1 MFNPNSNKLMNFNSK
16 AMPVAWPKLSKIILV
31 MKLTAILIIAALTN
45 VSAKTYSQVVSLKQ
59 KNTSVEKVL
68 RQIEKQT
75 GYHFLYD
82 KQDVSKAGA
91 INIDVTNA
99 PVSEV
104 LDKAL
109 KDQPLTYKIFDET
122 IVVKR
127 KDDVKTGSTIT
138 AFTVQGTV
146 SDAKGALPGVSVK
159 LKGTSTGTVT
169 DVNGKYKLT
178 VPDGSG
184 TLVFSFIGYTSQEIP
199 INNHET
205 VNVTLAELPK
215 ALSEVVVVGYGT
227 QRRVDL
233 TGSVSSVSSKQLQ
246 DRPQTNLEQE
256 LAGKI
261 AGVNVSSNSGEPGGG
276 TKIRIRGYS
285 SINTNTDPL
294 YVVDGIVWTE
304 GGNAINP
311 NDVASIDVL
320 KDASSTAI
328 YGTRGAN
335 GVILITTKRGARNRP
350 STVSYDSYVSVS
362 KMAKK
367 LPVLNSRQFMAI
379 EDRAYANIAK
389 YDSVGWAAGNYVSRN
404 PVTQRTALIGKLFDA
419 NLNPLYDT
427 DWQDATTRTAY
438 SQNHNLSFTGG
449 SENINY
455 GLFLNYADDQGIIE
469 NSFLKRY
476 NARLTIDNQVKPWL
490 KVGATLNYNA
500 QDQRA
505 GNYGTGGNN
514 IPRGLIEMIPIIPI
528 TYPDG
533 TYGKRTDYPNME
545 GGDNPVAQTR
555 EIQELARVRVF
566 SGNGYANI
574 NLFKG
579 LEFRTVLGVTTSGNY
594 IPRFSSGLVGG
605 STADQSYSSAS
616 IDEYNRTF
624 WQWQN
629 YFTYNTKFNNIHSL
643 NVVVGTERQNS
654 QQLRA
659 YSSTR
664 GLSDNYYQYYNLSA
678 GALPG
683 IPVSEFSA
691 WQMQS
696 YYGRLNYGLKDKYLL
711 TVTGRV
717 DGSSRFGEETKYGF
731 FPSAAFAWRVSQE
744 DFLKDNKTISDLK
757 FRLSYGLSGNSEIG
771 QYRSLPNINTSNYVS
786 LGPIIGTTLTTIGN
800 PELQWE
806 KTAEYNIGVSFGLFN
821 NRITLEADAFLK
833 KTQKLLLN
841 APIPQSTGFSTVFRN
856 TGKLQNKGIELTINT
871 VNVKTD
877 NFSWNSSFNISFLSN
892 KILALGSSNDD
903 IFLDPVFL
911 SQFNLMRVG
920 LPAGS
925 FYGYK
930 VLGTWGTAEAAE
942 AAKYKLLPGDLKI
955 QDTNNDGAVTSAD
968 KVVLGKSIPDGY
980 GTFTNNFAYKNF
992 DLGVELQF
1000 NYGNQIMNL
1009 TKHSGE
1015 DRTGQ
1020 ANSYATV
1027 LNAWTPTN
1035 QNTSIAETRPA
1046 YVRYQTEIYST
1057 KVESGNF
1064 IRGRAVTLG
1073 YNFPTAVVSK
1083 LKLTRLRLYA
1093 QAQNLFVITKYTG
1106 YDPEVSTYNGN
1117 PNFNQGASSNFT
1129 QNIQFYDYPKPR
1141 VFLLGVNASF

>member
-1 MFNPNSNKLMNFNSK
+1 MNFNSK
-16 AMPVAWPKLSKIILV
+16 ATPWAWSKLSKIILV
-31 MKLTAILIIAALTN
+31 MKFTAIIIIAALTN
-45 VSAKTYSQVVSLKQ
+45 VYAKSYSQIVTLKE
-59 KNTSVEKVL
+59 KKSSVEKIL

-75 GYHFLYD
+75 GYHFMYD
-82 KQDVSKAGA
+82 KQDVAKAGA
-91 INIDVTNA
+91 IDIEVNNVTISQA
-99 PVSEV
+99 
-104 LDKAL
+104 LDRAFAN
-109 KDQPLTYKIFDET
+109 QPLTYKIFEET
-122 IVVKR
+122 IVVKK
-127 KDDVKTGSTIT
+127 KDEAKPAVFAAIDVT
-138 AFTVQGTV
+138 GTV
-146 SDAKGALPGVSVK
+146 RDAAGPLPGVTVK
-159 LKGTSTGTVT
+159 LKGTDLGTQT
-169 DVNGKYKLT
+169 DANGKYKLS
-178 VPDGSG
+178 VPDGNG
-184 TLVFSFIGYTSQEIP
+184 TLVFSFIGFTSQEIA
-199 INNHET
+199 ISNRAT
-205 VNVTLAELPK
+205 IDVTMAEVPK

-227 QRRVDL
+227 QKRVDL
-233 TGSVSSVSSKQLQ
+233 TGSVGSVGSKQLQ
-246 DRPQTNLEQE
+246 ERPQTNLEQE
-256 LAGKI
+256 LAGKL
-261 AGVNVSSNSGEPGGG
+261 AGVNVSSNSGEPGGS

-304 GGNAINP
+304 GGNSINP

-335 GVILITTKRGARNRP
+335 GVILITTKRGAKNRP
-350 STVSYDSYVSVS
+350 STVSYDGYVSVS
-362 KMAKK
+362 NMAKK
-367 LPVLNSRQFMAI
+367 LAVLNSAQFLAL
-379 EDRAYANIAK
+379 EDKAYANIQK
-389 YDSVGWAAGNYVSRN
+389 YDPTGWASGKYVDDD
-404 PVTQRTALIGKLFDA
+404 PVKIRTALIGKLFDS

-427 DWQDATTRTAY
+427 DWQKETTRSAI
-438 SQNHNLSFTGG
+438 SQNHNVSVTGG
-449 SENINY
+449 AENINY
-455 GLFLNYADDQGIIE
+455 GLFLNYADDQGIIL
-469 NSFLKRY
+469 NSYLKRY
-476 NARLTIDNQVKPWL
+476 NARLTVDNQVKPWL
-490 KVGATLNYNA
+490 KIGATLNYNA

-528 TYPDG
+528 QYPDG

-555 EIQELARVRVF
+555 EIQELARTRVF
-566 SGNGYANI
+566 NGNGYAAINI
-574 NLFKG
+574 LKN
-579 LEFRTVLGVTTSGNY
+579 LEFRTVLGVTTAANY
-594 IPRFSSGLVGG
+594 IPRFASGLVGG
-605 STADQSYSSAS
+605 PTADQSYSSAS

-624 WQWQN
+624 YQWQN
-629 YFTYNTKFNNIHSL
+629 YFTYNTKFGKDHTL
-643 NVVVGTERQNS
+643 NVVLGTERQNF
-654 QQLRA
+654 QQLRL
-659 YSSTR
+659 YGSTR
-664 GLSDNYYQYYNLSA
+664 GLSDNFYQYYNLGA
-678 GALPG
+678 GAIPG
-683 IPVSEFSA
+683 IPTSDYTA

-696 YYGRLNYGLKDKYLL
+696 FYGRVNYNLMEKYLF
-711 TVTGRV
+711 TVTGRA
-717 DGSSRFGEETKYGF
+717 DGSSRFGQNSKYGF

-744 DFLKDNKTISDLK
+744 EFLKDNKTISDLK

-771 QYRSLPNINTSNYVS
+771 QYRSLANINTSNYVF
-786 LGPIIGTTLTTIGN
+786 GGAQAIGTTLTSIGN

-806 KTAEYNIGVSFGLFN
+806 KTAEYNVGVSFGLFD
-821 NRITLEADAFLK
+821 NRVTLDADAYLK
-833 KTQKLLLN
+833 KTQALLLN
-841 APIPQSTGFSTVFRN
+841 APLPQTSGFSSVFRN
-856 TGKLQNKGIELTINT
+856 TGKLQNKGIELTLNT
-871 VNVKTD
+871 VNVRSKDFT
-877 NFSWNSSFNISFLSN
+877 WNTSFNISFLSN
-892 KILALGSSNDD
+892 KILALGASNDD
-903 IFLDPVFL
+903 IFLDPTFL

-930 VLGTWGTAEAAE
+930 VLGTWGTAEATQ
-942 AAKYKLLPGDLKI
+942 AASYGLLPGDLKI
-955 QDTNNDGAVTSAD
+955 QDTNGDGRVTSAD

-980 GTFTNNFAYKNF
+980 GTFTNNFTYKSF

-1027 LNAWTPTN
+1027 LNAWTPDN

-1073 YNFPTAVVSK
+1073 YTFNKSVLDK
-1083 LKLTRLRLYA
+1083 IKLTRLRVYA

-1141 VFLLGVNASF
+1141 VFVLGVNASF

>member
-1 MFNPNSNKLMNFNSK
+1 MNFNSK
-16 AMPVAWPKLSKIILV
+16 AVPLAWPKPSKILLV

-45 VSAKTYSQVVSLKQ
+45 VSAKTFSQTVSLRQ
-59 KNTSVEKVL
+59 KNATVEKVL
-68 RQIEKQT
+68 RAIEKQT
-75 GYHFLYD
+75 GYHFMYD
-82 KQDVSKAGA
+82 KQDVSKAGT
-91 INIDVTNA
+91 INIDVNQVTVA
-99 PVSEV
+99 QA
-104 LDKAL
+104 LDVAL
-109 KDQPLTYKIFDET
+109 KDQPLTYKIFQET
-122 IVVKR
+122 IVVKKR
-127 KDDVKTGSTIT
+127 EDSEASAPVKALDIT
-138 AFTVQGTV
+138 GTV
-146 SDAKGALPGVSVK
+146 SDAKGPLPGVNVK
-159 LKGTSTGTVT
+159 LKGTTTGIST

-178 VPDGSG
+178 VPDGNG
-184 TLVFSFIGYTSQEIP
+184 TLVFSFIGYTPKEVA
-199 INNHET
+199 INNQQ
-205 VNVTLAELPK
+205 VIDVVLAEEPK
-215 ALSEVVVVGYGT
+215 ALNEVVVVGYGT
-227 QRRVDL
+227 QKRVDL
-233 TGSVSSVSSKQLQ
+233 TGSVGSVSGKALQ

-261 AGVNVSSNSGEPGGG
+261 AGVNVSTNSGEPGGS

-304 GGNAINP
+304 GGNSINP

-335 GVILITTKRGARNRP
+335 GVILITTKRGAKNRP

-362 KMAKK
+362 TMAKK
-367 LPVLNSRQFMAI
+367 IPVLNSKQFLAV
-379 EDRAYANIAK
+379 EDLAYQNIQK
-389 YDSVGWAAGNYVSRN
+389 YDPVGWAAGKYVDDN
-404 PVTQRTALIGKLFDA
+404 PTTIRTALIGKLFDA
-419 NLNPLYDT
+419 NLQPLYDT
-427 DWQDATTRTAY
+427 DWQKETTRNAV

-455 GLFLNYADDQGIIE
+455 GLFLNYADDQGIIL
-469 NSFLKRY
+469 NSYLKRY
-476 NARLTIDNQVKPWL
+476 NVRLTVDNQVKPWL

-528 TYPDG
+528 KYPDG

-545 GGDNPVAQTR
+545 GGDNPVAQAN

-574 NLFKG
+574 DLFKG
-579 LEFRTVLGVTTSGNY
+579 LQFRSVLGVTTSANY
-594 IPRFSSGLVGG
+594 IPRFASGLVGG

-616 IDEYNRTF
+616 IDEYNKTF

-629 YFTYNTKFNNIHSL
+629 YLTYDKTFNKVHKL
-643 NVVVGTERQNS
+643 NVVVGTEQQNF
-654 QQLRA
+654 QQLRVNA
-659 YSSTR
+659 STR
-664 GLSDNYYQYYNLSA
+664 SLSDNYYQYYNLGA
-678 GALPG
+678 GSIPGLPL
-683 IPVSEFSA
+683 SDFTA

-696 YYGRLNYGLKDKYLL
+696 FYGRINYGYNDKYLL
-711 TVTGRV
+711 TLTGRQ
-717 DGSSRFGEETKYGF
+717 DGSSRFGKNVKYGF
-731 FPSAAFAWRVSQE
+731 FPSAALAWRASQE
-744 DFLKDNKTISDLK
+744 DFMKDNKTISDLK
-757 FRLSYGLSGNSEIG
+757 FRVSYGLSGNSEIG
-771 QYRSLPNINTSNYVS
+771 QYRSLANINTTNYVFN
-786 LGPIIGTTLTTIGN
+786 GQQAIGTYLSSIGN
-800 PELQWE
+800 SDLQWE
-806 KTAEYNIGVSFGLFN
+806 KTAELNFGVSFGLFN
-821 NRITLEADAFLK
+821 NRLTVDADAYIK
-833 KTQKLLLN
+833 KTQALLLN
-841 APIPQSTGFSTVFRN
+841 APLPETSGFTSVFKN
-856 TGKLQNKGIELTINT
+856 TGKLQNRGIELNLSS
-871 VNVKTD
+871 VNIKTD
-877 NFSWNSSFNISFLSN
+877 NFSWNTSFNISFLSN
-892 KILALGSSNDD
+892 KILQLGASNDD

-930 VLGTWGTAEAAE
+930 VLGTWGTAEEAQ
-942 AAKYKLLPGDLKI
+942 AAKYGLLPGDLKI
-955 QDTNNDGAVTSAD
+955 QDTNGDGKVSSDD

-980 GTFTNNFAYKNF
+980 GTLTNNFAYKNF

-1009 TKHSGE
+1009 TKHSGQ

-1035 QNTSIAETRPA
+1035 QNTDIAETRPA

-1073 YNFPTAVVSK
+1073 YNFPTNVLSK
-1083 LKLTRLRLYA
+1083 IKLSRLRVYA

-1106 YDPEVSTYNGN
+1106 YDPEVSTYNGS
-1117 PNFNQGASSNFT
+1117 PNFAQGPSSNFT

-1141 VFLLGVNASF
+1141 VFLLGLNASF